1 MIKPASQYNAPFEI
15 EYDILKKLYEIGEGI
30 TIDNDLTTC
39 NCDNSNLELVL
50 QQIKTVI
57 ENKETTNTETIIEKP
72 VIVEKPIIVETEHIV
87 EKPVI
92 HEIVVEKQTIIE
104 KPIETVVYQEKIVDK
119 PVEKIV
125 YKEKIV
131 EKPVEVIKEVV
142 KEVVKEIHHNCNN
155 TTHTETHIIYPC
167 PKPKP
172 QEIKPTEYNVRKING
187 SGTKVIA
194 SDAAWQRN
202 KERLAQPYNTT
213 DKYIHSNTCWNIMV
227 KNPNYKPNNNK
238 KVIRRNM
245 AI

>member
-30 TIDNDLTTC
+30 TVDNDLQTC

-72 VIVEKPIIVETEHIV
+72 VIVEKPIIVETEHII

-104 KPIETVVYQEKIVDK
+104 KPIETVVYQEKIVEK

-142 KEVVKEIHHNCNN
+142 KEIHHNCNN
-155 TTHTETHIIYPC
+155 TTHTEKHIIYPC

-172 QEIKPTEYNVRKING
+172 QEIKSTDYNVRKING

-194 SDAAWQRN
+194 SDSAWKRNQQRMAEQN
-202 KERLAQPYNTT
+202 NTT
-213 DKYIHSNTCWNIMV
+213 DEYIHSSTCWNIMV
-227 KNPNYKPNNNK
+227 KNPNYKPNNK
-238 KVIRRNM
+238 KVIRRNV